1 MKERSMKKLLL
12 AALLCFICCAC
23 SGGSDSDSEK
33 GTIEQFTEQVG
44 KEAAEGIKK
53 PIDKARKIDEM
64 AKERVEKMG
73 QAEDQEKQ

>member
-1 MKERSMKKLLL
+1 MSTRQKLLF
-12 AALLCFICCAC
+12 AAILCFICGAC
-23 SGGSDSDSEK
+23 SGGNNSDSKK

-53 PIDKARKIDEM
+53 PIEKARKIDDL
-64 AKERVEKMG
+64 AKERVGKME

>member
-1 MKERSMKKLLL
+1 MKKILL
-12 AALLCFICCAC
+12 AAMLCFICCAC
-23 SGGSDSDSEK
+23 LGGSNSDSEK
-33 GTIEQFTEQVG
+33 NTIEEFTEQVG